1 MATHLQGTQPVIPP
15 TATQPLAGSLRKVE
29 PKRLSLSL
37 LIALVVGSMIGS
49 GIFSLPQNMA
59 ASAGAGAIL
68 IGWLITG
75 VGMLSLALVYQT
87 LSNRQPALD
96 NGVFAYARALGGE
109 FLGFNSAWG
118 YWISAWIGNVS
129 YLVILFAALSY
140 FFPLFGEGNNK
151 AAIAGA
157 SVVLWSLHWMILRG
171 MRTAARANALTT
183 VAKIVP
189 LLLFIG
195 LVIAAFQR
203 ETFNVDFWGS
213 PALGSTLDQVKS
225 TMLVTVWVFIG
236 IEGANVF
243 SARAAERANVGRA
256 TVIGFVITLLLLI
269 AVSLLSLGILKQPE
283 LAALKNPSMAGV
295 LQAVAGPW
303 GAVLISIGLIISVG
317 GALLAWTL
325 LAAES
330 VFTPAKEKVMP
341 GPFAVENTQGVPAN
355 ALWIT
360 NGCIQLFLLLTL
372 YSSASYLALI
382 SLATSMILVPYL
394 WSAAYAL
401 LLAMRGESYEN
412 ALAERRKDLFIGAI
426 AVIYAIWLIYAGG
439 VKYLLLSA
447 LLYAPGVI
455 LFAKAKLEVNKPVF
469 TNVEKLIFAAVV
481 VGALVAA
488 YGLYD
493 GFLTL

>member
-1 MATHLQGTQPVIPP
+1 MATHLQGSQPIVPPAVQPV
-15 TATQPLAGSLRKVE
+15 AGSLRKVE

-109 FLGFNSAWG
+109 YLSFNSAWG

-203 ETFNVDFWGS
+203 ETFSVDFWGA

-269 AVSLLSLGILKQPE
+269 AVSLLSLGVLKQPE

-295 LQAVAGPW
+295 LQVAAGPW

-341 GPFAVENTQGVPAN
+341 GSLAVENTQGVPAN
-355 ALWIT
+355 ALWLT
-360 NGCIQLFLLLTL
+360 NGCIQVFLLLTL
-372 YSSASYLALI
+372 YSSATYLALI
-382 SLATSMILVPYL
+382 SLATSMILLPYL
-394 WSAAYAL
+394 FSGLYAL
-401 LLAMRGESYEN
+401 KMTWKGETYAGHR
-412 ALAERRKDLFIGAI
+412 ALQLRDMAI
-426 AVIYAIWLIYAGG
+426 AAVATVYCVWLLYAAGP
-439 VKYLLLSA
+439 KYMLLSA
-447 LLYAPGVI
+447 LLYAPGSLI
-455 LFAKAKLEVNKPVF
+455 YLGTMKARQGQALSGPE
-469 TNVEKLIFAAVV
+469 TGLLIIIWAA
-481 VGALVAA
+481 AA
-488 YGLYD
+488 YAAWMLWRGT
-493 GFLTL
+493 LTL

>member
-1 MATHLQGTQPVIPP
+1 MATHVHGTQPVAPP
-15 TATQPLAGSLRKVE
+15 AAGQPLAGSLRKTE

-37 LIALVVGSMIGS
+37 LTALVIGSMIGS

-140 FFPLFGEGNNK
+140 FFPMFGEGNNK

-157 SVVLWSLHWMILRG
+157 SVALWFLHWMILRG

-203 ETFNVDFWGS
+203 DTFNVDFWGA

-269 AVSLLSLGILKQPE
+269 AVSLLSLGVLTQPE

-295 LQAVAGPW
+295 LKAAVGPW
-303 GAVLISIGLIISVG
+303 GAVLINIGLILSVG

-330 VFTPAKEKVMP
+330 IFTPAKEKVMP
-341 GPFAVENTQGVPAN
+341 ETLAVENTQGVPAH

-394 WSAAYAL
+394 FSGLYAL
-401 LLAMRGESYEN
+401 KLTWQGQT
-412 ALAERRKDLFIGAI
+412 
-426 AVIYAIWLIYAGG
+426 YAGQRG
-439 VKYLLLSA
+439 LQLRDMLIASIATLYCLWLLYAAGPKYMLLSG
-447 LLYAPGVI
+447 LLYAPGSLI
-455 LFAKAKLEVNKPVF
+455 YLATIKSRQGKPLSGPETGLLIIIWTAAAFAGWMLW
-469 TNVEKLIFAAVV
+469 T
-481 VGALVAA
+481 GT
-488 YGLYD
+488 
-493 GFLTL
+493 LTL

>member
-1 MATHLQGTQPVIPP
+1 MATHLQGSQPIVPPAVQPV
-15 TATQPLAGSLRKVE
+15 AGSLRKVE

-109 FLGFNSAWG
+109 YLSFNSAWG

-140 FFPLFGEGNNK
+140 FFPVFGEGNNK

-157 SVVLWSLHWMILRG
+157 SVVLWALHWMILRG
-171 MRTAARANALTT
+171 LRTAARANALTT

-203 ETFNVDFWGS
+203 ETFTVDFWGS

-269 AVSLLSLGILKQPE
+269 SVSLLSLGVLKQPE

-295 LQAVAGPW
+295 LQAAAGPW
-303 GAVLISIGLIISVG
+303 GAVLISIGLIVSVG

-341 GPFAVENTQGVPAN
+341 VSLGVENTQGAPAN
-355 ALWIT
+355 ALWLT

-372 YSSASYLALI
+372 YSSATYLALI
-382 SLATSMILVPYL
+382 SLATSMILLPYL
-394 WSAAYAL
+394 FSGLYAL
-401 LLAMRGESYEN
+401 KLTWKG
-412 ALAERRKDLFIGAI
+412 DT
-426 AVIYAIWLIYAGG
+426 YAGHRALQLRDMG
-439 VKYLLLSA
+439 IAAVATLYCMWLLYAAGPKYMLLSA
-447 LLYAPGVI
+447 LLYAPGS
-455 LFAKAKLEVNKPVF
+455 
-469 TNVEKLIFAAVV
+469 LIYLGTLRARQGQALSGPETGLLIIIWAA
-481 VGALVAA
+481 AA
-488 YGLYD
+488 YAGWMLWS
-493 GFLTL
+493 GTLTL

>member
-1 MATHLQGTQPVIPP
+1 MATHLHGTQPILPP
-15 TATQPLAGSLRKVE
+15 TAPQPLAGSWRQLE

-37 LIALVVGSMIGS
+37 LTALVIGSMIGS

-87 LSNRQPALD
+87 LSSRQPTLD

-118 YWISAWIGNVS
+118 YWISAWVGNVS
-129 YLVILFAALSY
+129 YMVILFSALSF

-151 AAIAGA
+151 AAIVGA

-171 MRTAARANALTT
+171 MRTAAKANALTT
-183 VAKIVP
+183 LAKVVP

-203 ETFNVDFWGS
+203 KTFMVDFWGS

-243 SARAAERANVGRA
+243 SARAAERVNVGRA

-269 AVSLLSLGILKQPE
+269 AVSLLSLGILGQPE
-283 LAALKNPSMAGV
+283 LATLKNPSMAGV
-295 LQAVAGPW
+295 LEAVVGPW
-303 GAVLISIGLIISVG
+303 GAMLISIGLIISVG

-330 VFTPAKEKVMP
+330 IFTPAKERSCRARSPWRAPVACPPMRCGSP
-341 GPFAVENTQGVPAN
+341 T
-355 ALWIT
+355 
-360 NGCIQLFLLLTL
+360 
-372 YSSASYLALI
+372 
-382 SLATSMILVPYL
+382 
-394 WSAAYAL
+394 AAYNC
-401 LLAMRGESYEN
+401 SCC
-412 ALAERRKDLFIGAI
+412 
-426 AVIYAIWLIYAGG
+426 
-439 VKYLLLSA
+439 
-447 LLYAPGVI
+447 
-455 LFAKAKLEVNKPVF
+455 
-469 TNVEKLIFAAVV
+469 
-481 VGALVAA
+481 
-488 YGLYD
+488 
-493 GFLTL
+493 

>member
-1 MATHLQGTQPVIPP
+1 MATHLQGSQPIVPPAVQPV
-15 TATQPLAGSLRKVE
+15 AGSLRKVE

-109 FLGFNSAWG
+109 YLSFNSAWG

-140 FFPLFGEGNNK
+140 FFPVFGEGNNK

-157 SVVLWSLHWMILRG
+157 SVVLWALHWMILRG
-171 MRTAARANALTT
+171 LRTAARANALTT

-203 ETFNVDFWGS
+203 ETFTVDFWGS

-269 AVSLLSLGILKQPE
+269 SVSLLSLGVLKQPE

-295 LQAVAGPW
+295 LQAAAGPW
-303 GAVLISIGLIISVG
+303 GAVLISIGLIVSVG

-341 GPFAVENTQGVPAN
+341 VSLGVENTQGAPAN
-355 ALWIT
+355 ALWLT

-372 YSSASYLALI
+372 YSSATYLALI
-382 SLATSMILVPYL
+382 SLATSMILLPYL
-394 WSAAYAL
+394 FSGLYAL
-401 LLAMRGESYEN
+401 KLTWKGDTYAGHR
-412 ALAERRKDLFIGAI
+412 ALQLRDMAI
-426 AVIYAIWLIYAGG
+426 AAVATLYCMWLLYAAGP
-439 VKYLLLSA
+439 KYMLLSA
-447 LLYAPGVI
+447 LLYAPGS
-455 LFAKAKLEVNKPVF
+455 
-469 TNVEKLIFAAVV
+469 LIYLGTLRARQGQALSGPETGLLIIIWAA
-481 VGALVAA
+481 AA
-488 YGLYD
+488 YAGWMLWSAT
-493 GFLTL
+493 LTL

>member
-1 MATHLQGTQPVIPP
+1 MATHLQGSQPIVPPAVQPV
-15 TATQPLAGSLRKVE
+15 AGSLRKVE

-109 FLGFNSAWG
+109 YLSFNSAWG

-140 FFPLFGEGNNK
+140 FFPVFGEGNNK

-157 SVVLWSLHWMILRG
+157 SVVLWALHWMILRG
-171 MRTAARANALTT
+171 LRTAARANALTT

-203 ETFNVDFWGS
+203 ETFTVDFWGS

-269 AVSLLSLGILKQPE
+269 SVSLLSLGVLKQPE

-295 LQAVAGPW
+295 LQAAAGPW
-303 GAVLISIGLIISVG
+303 GAVLISIGRIVSVG

-341 GPFAVENTQGVPAN
+341 VSLGVENTQGAQAN
-355 ALWIT
+355 ALWLT

-372 YSSASYLALI
+372 YSSATYLALI
-382 SLATSMILVPYL
+382 SLATSMILLPYL
-394 WSAAYAL
+394 FSGLYAL
-401 LLAMRGESYEN
+401 KLTWKGDTYAGHRG
-412 ALAERRKDLFIGAI
+412 LQLRDMAI
-426 AVIYAIWLIYAGG
+426 AAVATLYCMWLLYAAGP
-439 VKYLLLSA
+439 KYMLLSA
-447 LLYAPGVI
+447 LLYAPGS
-455 LFAKAKLEVNKPVF
+455 
-469 TNVEKLIFAAVV
+469 LIYLGTLRARQGQALSGPETGLLIIIWAA
-481 VGALVAA
+481 AA
-488 YGLYD
+488 YAGWMLWS
-493 GFLTL
+493 GPLTL

>member
-1 MATHLQGTQPVIPP
+1 MATHLQGTQPIVPP
-15 TATQPLAGSLRKVE
+15 AAQPVAGSLRKVE

-68 IGWLITG
+68 IGWVITG

-109 FLGFNSAWG
+109 YLSFNSAWG

-140 FFPLFGEGNNK
+140 FFPVFGEGNNK
-151 AAIAGA
+151 AAIVGA

-171 MRTAARANALTT
+171 LRTAARANALTT

-203 ETFNVDFWGS
+203 ETFTVDFWGS

-243 SARAAERANVGRA
+243 SARAAERVNVGRA

-295 LQAVAGPW
+295 LQAAAGPW
-303 GAVLISIGLIISVG
+303 GAVLISIGLIVSVG

-341 GPFAVENTQGVPAN
+341 VALGVENTQGAPAN
-355 ALWIT
+355 ALWLT

-382 SLATSMILVPYL
+382 SLATSMILLPYL
-394 WSAAYAL
+394 FSGLYAL
-401 LLAMRGESYEN
+401 KLTWKGDTYAGHRG
-412 ALAERRKDLFIGAI
+412 LQLRDMAI
-426 AVIYAIWLIYAGG
+426 AVVATLYCIWLLYAAGP
-439 VKYLLLSA
+439 KYMLLSA
-447 LLYAPGVI
+447 LLYAPGS
-455 LFAKAKLEVNKPVF
+455 
-469 TNVEKLIFAAVV
+469 LIYLGTLRARQGQPLSGPETGLLIIIWAA
-481 VGALVAA
+481 AA
-488 YGLYD
+488 YAGWMLWS
-493 GFLTL
+493 GTLTM

>member
-1 MATHLQGTQPVIPP
+1 MATHLQGSQPIVPPAAQPV
-15 TATQPLAGSLRKVE
+15 AGSLRKVE

-109 FLGFNSAWG
+109 YLSFNSAWG

-140 FFPLFGEGNNK
+140 FFPVFGEGNNK
-151 AAIAGA
+151 AAIVGA

-171 MRTAARANALTT
+171 LRTAARANALTT

-203 ETFNVDFWGS
+203 ETFTVDFWGS

-243 SARAAERANVGRA
+243 SARAAERVNVGRA
-256 TVIGFVITLLLLI
+256 TVIGFVVTLLLLI

-295 LQAVAGPW
+295 LQAAAGPW
-303 GAVLISIGLIISVG
+303 GAVLISIGLIVSVG

-341 GPFAVENTQGVPAN
+341 VALGVENTQGAPAN
-355 ALWIT
+355 ALWLT

-382 SLATSMILVPYL
+382 SLATSMILLPYL
-394 WSAAYAL
+394 FSGLYAL
-401 LLAMRGESYEN
+401 KLTWKGDTYAGHRG
-412 ALAERRKDLFIGAI
+412 LQLRDMAI
-426 AVIYAIWLIYAGG
+426 AVVATLYCVWLLYAAGP
-439 VKYLLLSA
+439 KYMLLSA
-447 LLYAPGVI
+447 LLYAPGS
-455 LFAKAKLEVNKPVF
+455 
-469 TNVEKLIFAAVV
+469 LIYLGTLRARQGQPLSGPETGLLIIIWAA
-481 VGALVAA
+481 AA
-488 YGLYD
+488 YAGWMLWS
-493 GFLTL
+493 GTLTM

>member
-1 MATHLQGTQPVIPP
+1 MATHLQGSQPIVPPAVQPV
-15 TATQPLAGSLRKVE
+15 AGSLRKVE

-109 FLGFNSAWG
+109 YLSFNSAWG

-140 FFPLFGEGNNK
+140 FFPVFGEGNNK

-157 SVVLWSLHWMILRG
+157 SVVLWALHWMILRG
-171 MRTAARANALTT
+171 LRTAARANALTT

-203 ETFNVDFWGS
+203 ETFTVDFWGS

-256 TVIGFVITLLLLI
+256 TVIGFVITLLLLMS
-269 AVSLLSLGILKQPE
+269 VSLLSLGVLKQPE

-295 LQAVAGPW
+295 LQAAAGPW
-303 GAVLISIGLIISVG
+303 GAVLISIGLIVSVG

-341 GPFAVENTQGVPAN
+341 VSLGVENTQGAPAN
-355 ALWIT
+355 ALWLT

-372 YSSASYLALI
+372 YSSATYLALI
-382 SLATSMILVPYL
+382 SLATSMILLPYL
-394 WSAAYAL
+394 FSGLYAL
-401 LLAMRGESYEN
+401 KLTWKGDTYAGHRG
-412 ALAERRKDLFIGAI
+412 LQLRDMAI
-426 AVIYAIWLIYAGG
+426 AAVATLYCMWLLYAAGP
-439 VKYLLLSA
+439 KYMLLSA
-447 LLYAPGVI
+447 LLYAPGS
-455 LFAKAKLEVNKPVF
+455 
-469 TNVEKLIFAAVV
+469 LIYLGTLRARQGQALSGPETGLLIIIWAA
-481 VGALVAA
+481 AA
-488 YGLYD
+488 YAGWMLWS
-493 GFLTL
+493 GTLTL

>member
-203 ETFNVDFWGS
+203 ETFNVDFWCS

-341 GPFAVENTQGVPAN
+341 GPLAVENTQGVPAN

-382 SLATSMILVPYL
+382 SLATSMILLPYL
-394 WSAAYAL
+394 FSGLYAL
-401 LLAMRGESYEN
+401 KLTWQGETYAGHRGQQ
-412 ALAERRKDLFIGAI
+412 LRDMAI
-426 AVIYAIWLIYAGG
+426 ALVATLYCVWLLYAAGP
-439 VKYLLLSA
+439 KYMLLSA
-447 LLYAPGVI
+447 LLYAPGSLI
-455 LFAKAKLEVNKPVF
+455 YLATMKARQGQPLSGPETGLLIIIWTAAAFAGWMLWSG
-469 TNVEKLIFAAVV
+469 T
-481 VGALVAA
+481 
-488 YGLYD
+488 
-493 GFLTL
+493 LTL

>member
-1 MATHLQGTQPVIPP
+1 MATHLQGSQPIVPPAVQPV
-15 TATQPLAGSLRKVE
+15 AGSLRKVE

-109 FLGFNSAWG
+109 YLSFNSAWG

-140 FFPLFGEGNNK
+140 FFPVFGEGNNK

-157 SVVLWSLHWMILRG
+157 SVVLWALHWMILRG
-171 MRTAARANALTT
+171 LRTAARANALTT

-203 ETFNVDFWGS
+203 ETFTVDFWGS

-269 AVSLLSLGILKQPE
+269 SVSLLSLGVLKQPE

-295 LQAVAGPW
+295 LQAAAGPW
-303 GAVLISIGLIISVG
+303 GAVLISIGLIVSVG

-341 GPFAVENTQGVPAN
+341 VSLGVENTQGAPAN
-355 ALWIT
+355 ALWLT

-372 YSSASYLALI
+372 YSSATYLALI
-382 SLATSMILVPYL
+382 SLATSMILLPYL
-394 WSAAYAL
+394 FSGLYAL
-401 LLAMRGESYEN
+401 KLTWKGDTYAGHRG
-412 ALAERRKDLFIGAI
+412 LQLRDMAI
-426 AVIYAIWLIYAGG
+426 AAVATLYCMWLLYAAGP
-439 VKYLLLSA
+439 KYMLLSA
-447 LLYAPGVI
+447 LLYAPGS
-455 LFAKAKLEVNKPVF
+455 
-469 TNVEKLIFAAVV
+469 LIYLGTLRARQGQALSGPETGLLIIIWAA
-481 VGALVAA
+481 AA
-488 YGLYD
+488 YAGWMLWS
-493 GFLTL
+493 GTLTL

>member
-1 MATHLQGTQPVIPP
+1 MATHVHGTQPVAPP
-15 TATQPLAGSLRKVE
+15 TAGQPLAGSLRKAE

-37 LIALVVGSMIGS
+37 LTALVIGSMIGS

-140 FFPLFGEGNNK
+140 FFPMFGEGNNK

-157 SVVLWSLHWMILRG
+157 SVALWFLHWMILRG

-183 VAKIVP
+183 MAKIVP

-203 ETFNVDFWGS
+203 DTFNVDFWGA

-269 AVSLLSLGILKQPE
+269 AVSLLSLGVLTQPE

-295 LQAVAGPW
+295 LKAAVGPW
-303 GAVLISIGLIISVG
+303 GAVLINIGLILSVG

-330 VFTPAKEKVMP
+330 IFTPAKEKVMP
-341 GPFAVENTQGVPAN
+341 ETLAVENTQGVPAH

-394 WSAAYAL
+394 FSGLYAL
-401 LLAMRGESYEN
+401 KLTWQGQT
-412 ALAERRKDLFIGAI
+412 
-426 AVIYAIWLIYAGG
+426 YAGQKG
-439 VKYLLLSA
+439 LQLRDMLIASIATLYCLWLLYAAGPKYMLLSG
-447 LLYAPGVI
+447 LLYAPGSLI
-455 LFAKAKLEVNKPVF
+455 YLATMKSRQGKPLSGPETGLLIIIWTAAAFAGWMLW
-469 TNVEKLIFAAVV
+469 T
-481 VGALVAA
+481 GT
-488 YGLYD
+488 
-493 GFLTL
+493 LTL

>member
-1 MATHLQGTQPVIPP
+1 MATHLQGTQPVVPP
-15 TATQPLAGSLRKVE
+15 VAQSSAGSVRKVE

-87 LSNRQPALD
+87 LSDRQPALD
-96 NGVFAYARALGGE
+96 NGVFAYARALGGDY
-109 FLGFNSAWG
+109 LSFNSAWG

-203 ETFNVDFWGS
+203 ETFSVDFWGAS
-213 PALGSTLDQVKS
+213 TLGSTLDQVKS

-256 TVIGFVITLLLLI
+256 TVIGFVITLVLLI
-269 AVSLLSLGILKQPE
+269 AVSLLSLGVLKQPE

-295 LQAVAGPW
+295 LQVVAGPW
-303 GAVLISIGLIISVG
+303 GAVLISIGLIVSVG

-341 GPFAVENTQGVPAN
+341 GALAVENTQGVPAN
-355 ALWIT
+355 ALWLT
-360 NGCIQLFLLLTL
+360 NGCIQVFLLLTL

-382 SLATSMILVPYL
+382 SLATSMILLPYL
-394 WSAAYAL
+394 FSGLYAL
-401 LLAMRGESYEN
+401 KLTWQGETY
-412 ALAERRKDLFIGAI
+412 AGHRAVQIRDMAI
-426 AVIYAIWLIYAGG
+426 ATVATAYCLWLLYAAGP
-439 VKYLLLSA
+439 KYMLLSA
-447 LLYAPGVI
+447 LLYAPGSLI
-455 LFAKAKLEVNKPVF
+455 YLGSMKARQGQPLSGPE
-469 TNVEKLIFAAVV
+469 TGLLIIIWAA
-481 VGALVAA
+481 AA
-488 YGLYD
+488 YAGWMLWSAT
-493 GFLTL
+493 LTL

>member
-1 MATHLQGTQPVIPP
+1 MATHLHGTQPILPP
-15 TATQPLAGSLRKVE
+15 TAPQPLAGSWRQLE

-37 LIALVVGSMIGS
+37 LTALVIGSMIGS

-59 ASAGAGAIL
+59 TSAGAGAIL

-75 VGMLSLALVYQT
+75 VGMLSLALVYQI
-87 LSNRQPALD
+87 LSSRQPTLD

-118 YWISAWIGNVS
+118 YWISAWVGNVS
-129 YLVILFAALSY
+129 YMVILFSALSF

-151 AAIAGA
+151 AAIIGA

-171 MRTAARANALTT
+171 MRTAAKANALTT
-183 VAKIVP
+183 LAKVVP

-203 ETFNVDFWGS
+203 KTFMVDFWGS

-243 SARAAERANVGRA
+243 SARAAERVNVGRA

-269 AVSLLSLGILKQPE
+269 AVSLLSLGILGQPE
-283 LAALKNPSMAGV
+283 LATLKNPSMAGV
-295 LQAVAGPW
+295 LEAVVGPW
-303 GAVLISIGLIISVG
+303 GAMLISIGLIISVG

-330 VFTPAKEKVMP
+330 IFTPAKEKVMP
-341 GPFAVENTQGVPAN
+341 GTLAMESTRGVPAN

-372 YSSASYLALI
+372 YSSATYLTLI
-382 SLATSMILVPYL
+382 SLATSMILLPYL
-394 WSAAYAL
+394 FSGLYAL
-401 LLAMRGESYEN
+401 KLTWQGQTYAGHRG
-412 ALAERRKDLFIGAI
+412 LQLRDMAI
-426 AVIYAIWLIYAGG
+426 ASVATLYCLWLLYAAGP
-439 VKYLLLSA
+439 KYMLLSA
-447 LLYAPGVI
+447 LLYAPGSLI
-455 LFAKAKLEVNKPVF
+455 YLGTMKARQGQALNGPE
-469 TNVEKLIFAAVV
+469 TGLLIIIWTAAAIA
-481 VGALVAA
+481 GWMLWSGTLAL
-488 YGLYD
+488 
-493 GFLTL
+493 

>member
-1 MATHLQGTQPVIPP
+1 M
-15 TATQPLAGSLRKVE
+15 AGSLRKAE

-96 NGVFAYARALGGE
+96 NGVFAYARGLGGD
-109 FLGFNSAWG
+109 FLGFYSAWG

-129 YLVILFAALSY
+129 YLVILFAALSF

-157 SVVLWSLHWMILRG
+157 SVLLWSLHWMILRG
-171 MRTAARANALTT
+171 MGTAIRANGLTT
-183 VAKIVP
+183 AAKIVP

-203 ETFNVDFWGS
+203 ETFAVDFWGT

-243 SARAAERANVGRA
+243 SARAAQRANVGRA

-295 LQAVAGPW
+295 LEAAAGPW
-303 GAVLISIGLIISVG
+303 GAILISVGLIISVG

-330 VFTPAKEKVMP
+330 MFTPAQEKVMP
-341 GPFAVENTQGVPAN
+341 GTFAVENTRGVPVN

-372 YSSASYLALI
+372 YSSATYLALI
-382 SLATSMILVPYL
+382 SLATSMILLPYL
-394 WSAAYAL
+394 FSGLYAL
-401 LLAMRGESYEN
+401 KLTWQGQTYAGHR
-412 ALAERRKDLFIGAI
+412 ALQLRDMAI
-426 AVIYAIWLIYAGG
+426 ASVATLYCLWLLYAAGP
-439 VKYLLLSA
+439 KYILLSA
-447 LLYAPGVI
+447 LLYAPGS
-455 LFAKAKLEVNKPVF
+455 
-469 TNVEKLIFAAVV
+469 LIFLGTLRARQGQPLNGPETGLLIMIWTAAVYAGWV
-481 VGALVAA
+481 LWSGT
-488 YGLYD
+488 
-493 GFLTL
+493 LTL

>member
-1 MATHLQGTQPVIPP
+1 MATHLQGSQPIVPPAVQPV
-15 TATQPLAGSLRKVE
+15 AGSLRKVE

-109 FLGFNSAWG
+109 YLSFNSAWG

-140 FFPLFGEGNNK
+140 FFPVFGEGNNK

-157 SVVLWSLHWMILRG
+157 SVVLWALHWMILRG
-171 MRTAARANALTT
+171 LRTAARANALTT

-203 ETFNVDFWGS
+203 ETFTVDFWGA

-269 AVSLLSLGILKQPE
+269 SVSLLSLGVLQQPE

-295 LQAVAGPW
+295 LQAAAGPW
-303 GAVLISIGLIISVG
+303 GAVLISIGLIVSVG

-341 GPFAVENTQGVPAN
+341 VSLGVENTQGAPAN
-355 ALWIT
+355 ALWLT

-372 YSSASYLALI
+372 YSSATYLALI
-382 SLATSMILVPYL
+382 SLATSMILLPYL
-394 WSAAYAL
+394 FSGLYAL
-401 LLAMRGESYEN
+401 KLTWKGDTYAGHR
-412 ALAERRKDLFIGAI
+412 ALQLRDMAI
-426 AVIYAIWLIYAGG
+426 AAVATLYCMWLLYAAGP
-439 VKYLLLSA
+439 KYMLLSA
-447 LLYAPGVI
+447 LLYAPGS
-455 LFAKAKLEVNKPVF
+455 
-469 TNVEKLIFAAVV
+469 LIYLGTLRARQGQALSGPETGLLIIIWAA
-481 VGALVAA
+481 AA
-488 YGLYD
+488 YAGWMLWS
-493 GFLTL
+493 GTLTL

>member
-1 MATHLQGTQPVIPP
+1 MATHLQGSQPIVPPAAQPV
-15 TATQPLAGSLRKVE
+15 AGSLRKVE

-109 FLGFNSAWG
+109 YLSFNSAWG

-140 FFPLFGEGNNK
+140 FFPVFGEGNNK
-151 AAIAGA
+151 AAIVGA

-171 MRTAARANALTT
+171 LRTAARANALTT

-203 ETFNVDFWGS
+203 ETFTVDFWGS

-243 SARAAERANVGRA
+243 SARAAERVNVGRA
-256 TVIGFVITLLLLI
+256 TVIGFVVTLLLLI

-295 LQAVAGPW
+295 LQAAAGPW
-303 GAVLISIGLIISVG
+303 GAVLISIGLIVSVG

-341 GPFAVENTQGVPAN
+341 VALGVENTQGAPAN
-355 ALWIT
+355 ALWLT

-382 SLATSMILVPYL
+382 SLATSMILLPYL
-394 WSAAYAL
+394 FSGLYAL
-401 LLAMRGESYEN
+401 KLTWKGDTYAGHRG
-412 ALAERRKDLFIGAI
+412 LQLRDMAI
-426 AVIYAIWLIYAGG
+426 AVVATLYCIWLLYAAGP
-439 VKYLLLSA
+439 KYMLLSA
-447 LLYAPGVI
+447 LLYAPGS
-455 LFAKAKLEVNKPVF
+455 
-469 TNVEKLIFAAVV
+469 LIYLGTLRARQGQPLSGPETGLLIIIWAA
-481 VGALVAA
+481 AA
-488 YGLYD
+488 YAGWMLWS
-493 GFLTL
+493 GTLTM